1 MFLDQFPDLL
11 DSFKSLP
18 GQLSILGDFNIHCIR
33 PHDTLTAN
41 TLDTFNMYNLQ
52 QTVAQ
57 STYKQGHMLDWVIR

>member
-18 GQLSILGDFNIHCIR
+18 GQLSILGDFR